1 MSPSPPAPDA
11 AFQAGQPVK
20 GWQMGRE
27 LVLSRAQGP
36 APSPKQTEPI
46 MSETHKPPLENVL
59 RLDLETEH
67 LEPRQSTERSSV
79 QTFQAQQSQH
89 STHPRVSWSVRRLWP
104 YNPEP
109 P

>member
-1 MSPSPPAPDA
+1 M
-11 AFQAGQPVK
+11 K

-46 MSETHKPPLENVL
+46 MSKMHKPLLENVL

-67 LEPRQSTERSSV
+67 VEPR
-79 QTFQAQQSQH
+79 
-89 STHPRVSWSVRRLWP
+89 
-104 YNPEP
+104 
-109 P
+109 

>member
-1 MSPSPPAPDA
+1 MSPSPTAPDA

-46 MSETHKPPLENVL
+46 MSKMHKPLLENVL

-67 LEPRQSTERSSV
+67 VEPRQSACRGSV
-79 QTFQAQQSQH
+79 QTLQAQH
-89 STHPRVSWSVRRLWP
+89 RST
-104 YNPEP
+104 P
-109 P
+109 PTQECPGQ